1 MILPSKHLTQSR
13 SLIGVGAGIL
23 VLLDSPQTVSAL
35 WNNFSEKHQST
46 IRTGSVSVSFD
57 WFILALDLLQTM
69 KAIEFKKGRIRRK
82 SK

>member
-13 SLIGVGAGIL
+13 SLIGVGAEIL

-46 IRTGSVSVSFD
+46 IRTGAVSFD
-57 WFILALDLLQTM
+57 WLILALDLLHTM

>member
-1 MILPSKHLTQSR
+1 MILPSKHLNQSR
-13 SLIGVGAGIL
+13 SLIGVGAEIL

-35 WNNFSEKHQST
+35 WNSFNEKYQNT
-46 IRTGSVSVSFD
+46 VRRGSVSFD
-57 WFILALDLLQTM
+57 WFILSLDLLNAM

>member
-35 WNNFSEKHQST
+35 WNNFSEKYQSNF
-46 IRTGSVSVSFD
+46 RTGSVSFD
-57 WFILALDLLQTM
+57 WFILSLDLLHAM
-69 KAIEFKKGRIRRK
+69 KAIELKKGRIRRK